1 MSSFAL
7 SWVDKVTTGS
17 FQSVI
22 WNDVSPASEEI
33 KKSSDHVKLRLISQL
48 INGISNFKSS
58 SKITEIF

>member
-22 WNDVSPASEEI
+22 WNDVSPAAEEI
-33 KKSSDHVKLRLISQL
+33 KKSSDHVKLRLIS
-48 INGISNFKSS
+48 
-58 SKITEIF
+58 